1 MADQDI
7 LMAAFARG
15 LAEGGVAHVCVSPG
29 SRSTPLALALAG
41 DARVRCWS
49 HIDERSGGFFGLGIA
64 KGTGSAVA
72 LLSTSGTAAAEFHP
86 AVIEARHA
94 RVPLVILT
102 ADRPTLLREC
112 GAGQTIDQIKLYG
125 ADAKW
130 FFEAAAG
137 EASDDAVRFFR
148 SLGAR
153 AAARAAAPPAGPVHL
168 NVPLSD
174 PLTPSPAALARA
186 PGEAA
191 ARDSRP
197 ALAHA
202 GSRRAPDPA
211 LIQRLASTFRETPE
225 GLIVCGEQPGGEA
238 LAGAIGPLAR
248 ATGYPVVAEAT
259 SGLRTGPHASD
270 PLIDAYDALLR
281 VEPFAAAHRP
291 RAVLRFGAM
300 PTSKPARTF
309 LRTGLA
315 EQVCHVLV
323 DPWEEALDPIHA
335 ATDVVHADPDLLCR
349 ALAEAIGKGRAAESP
364 WLEAWKGAN
373 ARVRRALDAA
383 LDRLPEPFEGRVARD
398 LTRALPDGAMLFV
411 GSSMP
416 IRDLETFFSR
426 SARAVRILANRG
438 ANGIDGVVSTALG
451 VASISPGP
459 NALLIGDLS
468 FLHDLGGLLAA
479 RRHALRLT
487 VVVINNDGGGI
498 FHFLPQAAHPG
509 SFDYLFATPHGLDL
523 SHAARLFGLPYRR
536 VSDTASL
543 PEVFTE
549 ALATPDTRLLEIRTD
564 AKRNVELHDEMHRA
578 AREALGHG

>member
-15 LAEGGVAHVCVSPG
+15 LAEGGVEHACVSPG

-41 DARVRCWS
+41 AARVRCWS
-49 HIDERSGGFFGLGIA
+49 HIDERSGSFFALGIA
-64 KGTGSAVA
+64 KATGSAVA

-102 ADRPTLLREC
+102 ADRPTLLRDC

-130 FFEAAAG
+130 FFEAAVG

-153 AAARAAAPPAGPVHL
+153 AAARASAPPAGPVHL

-174 PLTPSPAALARA
+174 PLTPSPAALATG

-191 ARDSRP
+191 ARGSRP

-202 GSRRAPDPA
+202 GGRRAPDPA
-211 LIQRLASTFRETPE
+211 LIQRLAATIRETPE
-225 GLIVCGEQPGGEA
+225 GLIVCGEQTGGEA
-238 LAGAIGPLAR
+238 LAWAVGALAR
-248 ATGYPVVAEAT
+248 AARYPVVAEAT
-259 SGLRTGPHASD
+259 SGLRAGPHAGDS
-270 PLIDAYDALLR
+270 LIDAYDALLR
-281 VEPFAAAHRP
+281 LEAFAAAHQP

-300 PTSKPARTF
+300 PTSKAVRALLRAGLPAQ
-309 LRTGLA
+309 A
-315 EQVCHVLV
+315 CHVLV

-335 ATDVVHADPDLLCR
+335 ATHVVHADPELLCR
-349 ALAEAIGKGRAAESP
+349 ALAEAIGRGHPAETP
-364 WLEAWKGAN
+364 WLVSWKGAN
-373 ARVRRALDAA
+373 TRVRRALDAA

-398 LTRALPDGAMLFV
+398 LARAMPDGGMLFV

-416 IRDLETFFSR
+416 IRDVETFFSR
-426 SARAVRILANRG
+426 SERAVRILANRG

-479 RRHALRLT
+479 RRHAPRLT
-487 VVVINNDGGGI
+487 IVVINNDGGGI
-498 FHFLPQAAHPG
+498 FHFLPQAAHAG
-509 SFDYLFATPHGLDL
+509 SFDDLFATRHGLDL
-523 SHAARLFGLPYRR
+523 SLAAQLFGLPYRR
-536 VSDTASL
+536 LSDTASL
-543 PEVFTE
+543 PEVFAE
-549 ALATPDTRLLEIRTD
+549 ALAAPDTRLLEIRTD
-564 AKRNVELHDEMHRA
+564 AKRNVELHEEMHRA
-578 AREALGHG
+578 IREALTHG

>member
-15 LAEGGVAHVCVSPG
+15 LAEGGVEHACVSPG

-41 DARVRCWS
+41 AARVRCWS
-49 HIDERSGGFFGLGIA
+49 HIDERSGSFFALGIA
-64 KGTGSAVA
+64 KATGSAVA

-102 ADRPTLLREC
+102 ADRPTLLRDC

-130 FFEAAAG
+130 FFEAAVG

-153 AAARAAAPPAGPVHL
+153 AAARASAPPAGPVHL

-174 PLTPSPAALARA
+174 PLTPSPAALATA

-202 GSRRAPDPA
+202 GGRRAPDPA
-211 LIQRLASTFRETPE
+211 LIQRLAATIRETPE
-225 GLIVCGEQPGGEA
+225 GLIVCGEQTGGEA
-238 LAGAIGPLAR
+238 LAWAVGALAR
-248 ATGYPVVAEAT
+248 AARYPVVAEAT
-259 SGLRTGPHASD
+259 SGLRAGPHAGDS
-270 PLIDAYDALLR
+270 LIDAYDALLR
-281 VEPFAAAHRP
+281 LEAFAAAHQP

-300 PTSKPARTF
+300 PTSKAVRALLRAGLPAQ
-309 LRTGLA
+309 A
-315 EQVCHVLV
+315 CHVLV

-335 ATDVVHADPDLLCR
+335 ATHVVHADPELLCR
-349 ALAEAIGKGRAAESP
+349 ALAEAIGRGHPAETP
-364 WLEAWKGAN
+364 WLVSWKGAN
-373 ARVRRALDAA
+373 TRVRRALDAA

-398 LTRALPDGAMLFV
+398 LARAMPDGGMLFV

-416 IRDLETFFSR
+416 IRDVETFFSR
-426 SARAVRILANRG
+426 SERAVRILANRG

-479 RRHALRLT
+479 RRHAPRLT
-487 VVVINNDGGGI
+487 IVVINNDGGGI
-498 FHFLPQAAHPG
+498 FHFLPQAAHAG
-509 SFDYLFATPHGLDL
+509 SFDDLFATRHGLDL
-523 SHAARLFGLPYRR
+523 SLAAQLFGLPYRR
-536 VSDTASL
+536 LSDTASL
-543 PEVFTE
+543 PEVFAE
-549 ALATPDTRLLEIRTD
+549 ALAAPDTRLLEIRTD
-564 AKRNVELHDEMHRA
+564 AKRNVELHEEMHRA
-578 AREALGHG
+578 VREALAHG